1 MLIRELEAKT
11 GLDRAAIRFYEREGL
26 ITPERL
32 RNSYRDYSQEDTDTL
47 LKIRL
52 LRQLGTGLDQIQKL
66 QQGSG
71 ELNELVQ
78 VQIELPDVQKN
89 TLDAAK
95 SIPDGNNQTNTYT
108 EDTHGNDQTH
118 DSGNSIH
125 GQEIADGGHDIHK
138 RGYGTGTDIPR
149 DIDREQTEQPC
160 CNGKHNI

>member
-78 VQIELPDVQKN
+78 VQIELLDVQKN

-95 SIPDGNNQTNTYT
+95 SICTEIRDAGISYNTSDAVYYL
-108 EDTHGNDQTH
+108 ERLQNP
-118 DSGNSIH
+118 SVSNPKS
-125 GQEIADGGHDIHK
+125 EFK
-138 RGYGTGTDIPR
+138 EKMPR
-149 DIDREQTEQPC
+149 QYHP
-160 CNGKHNI
+160 